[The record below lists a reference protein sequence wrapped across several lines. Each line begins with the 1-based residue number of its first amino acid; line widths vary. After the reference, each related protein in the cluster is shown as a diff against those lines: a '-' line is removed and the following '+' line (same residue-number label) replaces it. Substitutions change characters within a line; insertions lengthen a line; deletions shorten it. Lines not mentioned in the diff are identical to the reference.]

1 MIRLLFSRLLGAFRR
16 RSLENDFDAEVQT
29 HLEMLIE
36 ENVRRGMTQ
45 DEARQAAL
53 RSLGNITRLKESQ
66 RDRRALP
73 QIETLLADVKY
84 GARTLRA
91 NPGFTVVAVLTLT
104 LGIGVTTTVFTAY
117 NAIALKPLPVADP
130 ASVVRLERWFETGSR
145 GDVQYAFSYPEYQY
159 CRDRNDVF
167 TSLVA
172 TSFPLPAVADG
183 FDKLQGQ
190 LVSAN
195 YFSDLGVPASVGRTF
210 LPGEDGTPG
219 GNPVMVISHSF
230 WERRF
235 HGDPVIVGRIVN
247 LNGVAFTIVGV
258 SVKEFSGTDVIP
270 RIPDFWAPVSMQAQ
284 LAAGRDWLSNPSIM
298 RFQILARLKP
308 TATRSRAEAETAVLI
323 HQFATTYK
331 EADRTTTVT
340 LQRTAL
346 FGNTEDLRFQASA
359 LAIMLIVGM
368 VLLVGCVNI
377 ANMLLARGAARQR
390 EISVRLALGASRGR
404 VIRQLL
410 TESFL
415 LAMLGGAGGLLFSV
429 WTARLLRVAIEQFV
443 QQRVSADIALGIDL
457 SPDLR
462 VVAYAI
468 LLALV
473 SGLLFGLSPALQ
485 FSRPDLTSALK
496 EDGGFG
502 ARWSRSRLR
511 SLLVGTQVTVSMVL
525 LISAGLLMRGL
536 NRAQTADPGFE
547 TRTVYLLQADLGGD
561 PAKASALELRLRDRL
576 ETLPEL
582 KSVAIGTM
590 PLLGTWTTDII
601 TGAQR
606 GRTLAS
612 YASDT
617 YFDLLSIPLLR
628 GRHFTR
634 LEAEQGASLSIV
646 SESTARKFW
655 PAEDPIGKHFKL
667 NVDRQGSLTEFEVVG
682 VVKDIRYAS
691 LSRVDPAHVY
701 LAPKSAGWNT
711 ALLVRT
717 EGDPRRA
724 IAAVRSA
731 AGSVDA
737 NLRASLSP
745 MNLETGPVQLQRSF
759 AQISAGFAAILAG
772 LALALAGV
780 GIYGVMSYLV
790 SQQMK
795 EIGVRVALG
804 ATARDVL
811 LSVVVRGL
819 RPVFF
824 GIVLGIAG
832 AAGLSAY
839 LHSILA
845 LPGAS
850 DVLYGV
856 PFYDPATFLGLSL
869 FLLALAGIASA
880 IPARRALNVD
890 PMIALRYE

>member
-29 HLEMLIE
+29 HLEMLIA
-36 ENVRRGMTQ
+36 ENVHRGMTP
-45 DEARQAAL
+45 DEAQQAAL

-66 RDRRALP
+66 RDQRALP
-73 QIETLLADVKY
+73 QIETLLADLKY

-130 ASVVRLERWFETGSR
+130 ASVVRLERWFETGYR
-145 GDVQYAFSYPEYQY
+145 GEIQYAFSYPEYQY

-172 TSFPLPAVADG
+172 AGLPLAVVADG
-183 FDKLQGQ
+183 VDKLQGQ

-195 YFSDLGVPASVGRTF
+195 YFTDLGVPARMGRTF
-210 LPGEDGTPG
+210 VPEEAG
-219 GNPVMVISHSF
+219 PVMVISHSF

-235 HGDPVIVGRIVN
+235 HSDPGIVGRIVN
-247 LNGVAFTIVGV
+247 LNGTAFAIVGV
-258 SVKEFSGTDVIP
+258 AAKEFTGTGVIP
-270 RIPDFWAPVSMQAQ
+270 QIPDFWAPISTQAQ
-284 LAAGRDWLSNPSIM
+284 IAPGRDWLNNPGALQ
-298 RFQILARLKP
+298 FQILARLKP
-308 TATRSRAEAETAVLI
+308 TATKSRAQAETAVLI
-323 HQFATTYK
+323 RQFATTYK
-331 EADRTTTVT
+331 EVERTTTVT
-340 LQRTAL
+340 LQRPAFL
-346 FGNTEDLRFQASA
+346 GNTEDIRFQASA

-368 VLLVGCVNI
+368 VLLLGCVNI
-377 ANMLLARGAARQR
+377 ANMLLARGAGRQK

-415 LAMLGGAGGLLFSV
+415 LALLGGAGGLLFSI
-429 WTARLLRVAIEQFV
+429 WTAKLLWIAILQFIR
-443 QQRVSADIALGIDL
+443 QRISADIAVGIDL

-468 LLALV
+468 LLSLA

-485 FSRPDLTSALK
+485 FSPPDLTSVLK
-496 EDGGFG
+496 EEGGFG

-511 SLLVGTQVTVSMVL
+511 SLLVGTQVTFSMVL
-525 LISAGLLMRGL
+525 LITAGLLMRGL
-536 NRAQTADPGFE
+536 NRSQTAEPGFE
-547 TRTVYLLQADLGGD
+547 TESVYLLQGDFGGD
-561 PAKASALELRLRDRL
+561 PMKASALEHRLKDRL

-582 KSVAIGTM
+582 KRVAVGTM
-590 PLLGTWTTDII
+590 PLLGTWTPHFF
-601 TGAQR
+601 TGTQR

-617 YFDLLSIPLLR
+617 YFDLLSIPLIR
-628 GRHFTR
+628 GRNFTR
-634 LEAEQGASLSIV
+634 LEAEQGANVSIV

-655 PAEDPIGKHFKL
+655 PSEDPIGKHFQI
-667 NVDRQGSLTEFEVVG
+667 DMTWRGSLEEFEIIG

-691 LSRVDPAHVY
+691 LSRVDLAHVY
-701 LAPKSAGWNT
+701 LVPKPAGWT
-711 ALLVRT
+711 TGLLVRT

-724 IAAVRSA
+724 IASVRRA

-737 NLRASLSP
+737 NLRASLSV
-745 MNLETGPVQLQRSF
+745 MNLEAGPVQFQRSF
-759 AQISAGFAAILAG
+759 AQISAGFAAVLAG

-819 RPVFF
+819 RPVFC

-850 DVLYGV
+850 DMLYGV

-869 FLLALAGIASA
+869 FLLALAGIASV

>member
-1 MIRLLFSRLLGAFRR
+1 MIRVLFSRLMGAFRR
-16 RSLENDFDAEVQT
+16 RSLDNDFEAELQT
-29 HLEMLIE
+29 HLEMLMA
-36 ENVRRGMTQ
+36 ENIQRGMTP
-45 DEARQAAL
+45 DEARQGAL
-53 RSLGNITRLKESQ
+53 RSLGNITRIKESQ
-66 RDRRALP
+66 RDQRALP
-73 QIETLLADVKY
+73 QIETLFADLKY
-84 GARTLRA
+84 GARTLQA
-91 NPGFTVVAVLTLT
+91 NPGFTLVAVLTLT

-117 NAIALKPLPVADP
+117 NAVALKALPVADP
-130 ASVVRLERWFETGSR
+130 NRVVRLERWFERSR
-145 GDVQYAFSYPEYQY
+145 GDIQYAFSYPEYKY
-159 CRDRNDVF
+159 CRDRTDVF

-183 FDKLQGQ
+183 VDKLQGQ

-195 YFSDLGVPASVGRTF
+195 YFSDLGVPATVGRTF
-210 LPGEDGTPG
+210 LPEEDGVPG

-235 HGDPVIVGRIVN
+235 HGDPAIVGRIVN

-258 SVKEFSGTDVIP
+258 TVKEFSGTDVIP

-284 LAAGRDWLSNPSIM
+284 LAPGRDWLSNPSIM

-346 FGNTEDLRFQASA
+346 FGNTEDPRFQASA

-377 ANMLLARGAARQR
+377 ANMLLARGAARQK

-415 LAMLGGAGGLLFSV
+415 LAMLGGVGGLLFSV
-429 WTARLLRVAIEQFV
+429 WTAKLLWIGIEQFV
-443 QQRVSADIALGIDL
+443 QGRIGADIALGIDL

-473 SGLLFGLSPALQ
+473 SGLMFGLSPALQ

-536 NRAQTADPGFE
+536 NRAQIADPGFE
-547 TRTVYLLQADLGGD
+547 TRTVYLLQTDFGGD

-590 PLLGTWTTDII
+590 PLLGTWTTDIV
-601 TGAQR
+601 TGEQR

-617 YFDLLSIPLLR
+617 YFDLLSVPLLR
-628 GRHFTR
+628 GRYFTR

-655 PAEDPIGKHFKL
+655 PAQDPIGKHFKL
-667 NVDRQGSLTEFEVVG
+667 DVQGSLSEFDVVG
-682 VVKDIRYAS
+682 IVKDIRYAS
-691 LSRVDPAHVY
+691 LTRVDPAHVY

-731 AGSVDA
+731 AGSVDS

-759 AQISAGFAAILAG
+759 AQISAAFAAILAV

-780 GIYGVMSYLV
+780 GIYGVMSYMV
-790 SQQMK
+790 SQQIK

-804 ATARDVL
+804 ATAREVL
-811 LSVVVRGL
+811 FSVVVRGL
-819 RPVFF
+819 RPVFC
-824 GIVLGIAG
+824 GIVLGIAA

-856 PFYDPATFLGLSL
+856 PFYDPATFLGLSA
-869 FLLALAGIASA
+869 FLLILAAIAST

-890 PMIALRYE
+890 PMVALRYE

>member
-1 MIRLLFSRLLGAFRR
+1 MIRILFSKLLGVFRR
-16 RSLENDFDAEVQT
+16 GSLESDFDAEVQT
-29 HLEMLIE
+29 HLEMLAA
-36 ENVRRGMTQ
+36 ENVRRGMNPG
-45 DEARQAAL
+45 EARQQAL
-53 RSLGNITRLKESQ
+53 RSLGNVTQLKESQ
-66 RDRRALP
+66 REGRALP
-73 QIETLLADVKY
+73 QIETLFADLKY
-84 GARTLRA
+84 AARTLRA
-91 NPGFTVVAVLTLT
+91 NPGFTVVAALTLT

-117 NAIALKPLPVADP
+117 NAIALKALPVADP
-130 ASVVRLERWFETGSR
+130 SSVVRLERWFERSR
-145 GDVQYAFSYPEYQY
+145 GDIQYGFSYAEFKY
-159 CRDRNDVF
+159 CRDHNDVF
-167 TSLVA
+167 LSLVA
-172 TSFPLPAVADG
+172 TSWPVQVIAEG
-183 FDKLQGQ
+183 TDKLQGQ

-195 YFSDLGVPASVGRTF
+195 YFGDLGVPATIGRTF
-210 LPGEDGTPG
+210 LPEEDRMPG

-230 WERRF
+230 WERRL
-235 HGDPVIVGRIVN
+235 HSDPAIAGHIMN

-258 SVKEFSGTDVIP
+258 AEKEFTGTAVIP
-270 RIPDFWAPVSMQAQ
+270 QIPDFWAPISMQRQIAP
-284 LAAGRDWLSNPSIM
+284 GRDWLSNPSVKQ
-298 RFQILARLKP
+298 FQILARLSP

-323 HQFATTYK
+323 HQFAGTYK
-331 EADRTTTVT
+331 ETDRTTTVT

-346 FGNTEDLRFQASA
+346 FGNTEDPRFQASA

-377 ANMLLARGAARQR
+377 ANMLLARGAARQK

-415 LAMLGGAGGLLFSV
+415 LALLGGVGGLLFSI
-429 WTARLLRVAIEQFV
+429 WTAKLLRIGIEQFV
-443 QQRVSADIALGIDL
+443 QQRISADIAVGIDL

-468 LLALV
+468 LLSLA

-511 SLLVGTQVTVSMVL
+511 SLLVGMQVTVSMAL
-525 LISAGLLMRGL
+525 LITAGLLMRGL
-536 NRAQTADPGFE
+536 NRSQTADPGFE
-547 TRTVYLLQADLGGD
+547 TRSVYLLQADFGGD
-561 PAKASALELRLRDRL
+561 PAKATALELRLRDRL

-582 KSVAIGTM
+582 RSVAIGTM
-590 PLLGTWTTDII
+590 PLLGTWTTDIV
-601 TGAQR
+601 TDAQR

-617 YFDLLSIPLLR
+617 YFDTLGIPLIR
-628 GRHFTR
+628 GRHLTR
-634 LEAEQGASLSIV
+634 PEAEQGASLAIV
-646 SESTARKFW
+646 SESTALKFW

-667 NVDRQGSLTEFEVVG
+667 NIQGDNLAELQVIG
-682 VVKDIRYAS
+682 IVKDIRYAS
-691 LSRVDPAHVY
+691 LTRVDPAHVY

-731 AGSVDA
+731 AGSVDSS
-737 NLRASLSP
+737 LRASLSP
-745 MNLETGPVQLQRSF
+745 MNLEAGPVEIQRSF

-795 EIGVRVALG
+795 EIGVRIALG
-804 ATARDVL
+804 ARASDVL
-811 LSVVVRGL
+811 SSVVVRGL
-819 RPVFF
+819 RPVFY

-832 AAGLSAY
+832 AAALSAY
-839 LHSILA
+839 LHSILTV
-845 LPGAS
+845 PGAS
-850 DVLYGV
+850 DMLYGV
-856 PFYDPATFLGLSL
+856 PFYDPVTFIGLSL
-869 FLLALAGIASA
+869 FVLAAAAVAST
-880 IPARRALNVD
+880 IPARRALTVD